1 MLELVLYNLSSS
13 WLFIT
18 IFFVLLFIIGCAI
31 FLATRK
37 FDLRDGKIKTYGL
50 LLNMTNKDIF
60 VLSVIIVRAFVIIY
74 SVVVY
79 QENIYMYLA
88 MIAVISVVLI
98 VTTLKNVF
106 YEIINTIALMALIYF
121 TYTLNNY
128 VVQVESSGSIL
139 IIKTILISFAI
150 LYTTYISLRGFEDIT
165 TNNKNINE

>member
-1 MLELVLYNLSSS
+1 MLELVLFNLSSS
-13 WLFIT
+13 WLLIT
-18 IFFVLLFIIGCAI
+18 IFFVLLFVIGCGI
-31 FLATRK
+31 FFATRK

-60 VLSVIIVRAFVIIY
+60 ILSIIIVRAFIIIY
-74 SVVVY
+74 SVVMY

-98 VTTLKNVF
+98 ITTFKNVI
-106 YEIINTIALMALIYF
+106 YEMINTIALMALIFF
-121 TYTLNNY
+121 THTLNNY
-128 VVQVESSGSIL
+128 VIQVESSGSVL

-150 LYTTYISLRGFEDIT
+150 LYTTYISLKGFEDIT

>member
-1 MLELVLYNLSSS
+1 MLELVLFNLSSS
-13 WLFIT
+13 WLLIT
-18 IFFVLLFIIGCAI
+18 TFFVLLFVIGCGI
-31 FLATRK
+31 FFVTRR

-60 VLSVIIVRAFVIIY
+60 ILSIIIVRAFIIIY
-74 SVVVY
+74 SVVMY

-98 VTTLKNVF
+98 ITTFKNVI
-106 YEIINTIALMALIYF
+106 YEMINTIALMALIFF
-121 TYTLNNY
+121 THTLNNY
-128 VVQVESSGSIL
+128 VIQVESSGSVL

-150 LYTTYISLRGFEDIT
+150 LYTTYISLKGFEDIT

>member
-1 MLELVLYNLSSS
+1 MLELVLFNLSSS
-13 WLFIT
+13 WLLIT
-18 IFFVLLFIIGCAI
+18 TFFVLLFIIGCAI
-31 FLATRK
+31 FFATRK

-60 VLSVIIVRAFVIIY
+60 VLSIIIVRAFIIIY
-74 SVVVY
+74 SVVMY

-98 VTTLKNVF
+98 ITTFKNVI
-106 YEIINTIALMALIYF
+106 YEMINTIALMALIFF
-121 TYTLNNY
+121 THTLNNY
-128 VVQVESSGSIL
+128 VIQVESSGSVL

-150 LYTTYISLRGFEDIT
+150 LYTTYISLKGFEDIT

>member
-13 WLFIT
+13 WLLIT
-18 IFFVLLFIIGCAI
+18 TFLILLFIIGCTI
-31 FLATRK
+31 YFFTRK

-60 VLSVIIVRAFVIIY
+60 VLSTIIVRSFIIIY
-74 SVVVY
+74 SVLLY

-88 MIAVISVVLI
+88 MIAVISLVLI
-98 VTTLKNVF
+98 VATFKNII
-106 YEIINTIALMALIYF
+106 YEMINTVALMALVYF
-121 TYTLNNY
+121 THTLNNY
-128 VVQVESSGSIL
+128 VIEVESSNSIL

-150 LYTTYISLRGFEDIT
+150 LYTTYISLKGFEDIT